1 MSREGAGRWE
11 EQCWPPGD
19 VCSEPGL
26 THFRSTCGLGSQL
39 GNRFGPLRKTN
50 VYLVC
55 QEPDDCLI
63 IFWLELFHSSHS
75 LLHT

>member
-1 MSREGAGRWE
+1 MSSEGAGRQDSAGLQEMCALSQGSRISDLPVVWE
-11 EQCWPPGD
+11 
-19 VCSEPGL
+19 S
-26 THFRSTCGLGSQL
+26 
-39 GNRFGPLRKTN
+39 GNRFGPLRKTY

-63 IFWLELFHSSHS
+63 IFCLELFHSSHS